1 MDGVVRTRIIGV
13 VFAAA
18 VLAAAAPVQAQVYR
32 CTVGGKTIYQEQ
44 PCAGGAPQKEIAPRR
59 AEPAAQ
65 AAKTTAKLPPP
76 NPKLLPWNDA
86 ERDVFLAG
94 CTTRGTKQR
103 MNDYSRK
110 HGARLPP
117 EVAEKVADSQ
127 RKPCNCLFQKASVRW
142 SLVQYQ
148 EGRERF
154 EPLLRSAS
162 PECFK

>member
-1 MDGVVRTRIIGV
+1 MRIIGAV
-13 VFAAA
+13 CAAAVFAAA
-18 VLAAAAPVQAQVYR
+18 VPAHAQVYR

-44 PCAGGAPQKEIAPRR
+44 PCAGGAAQKEIAPKR
-59 AEPAAQ
+59 AELASP
-65 AAKTTAKLPPP
+65 AAKTAAKLPPP
-76 NPKLLPWNDA
+76 NPKLLPWNDT
-86 ERDVFLAG
+86 ERNAFLAG

-117 EVAEKVADSQ
+117 EDEEKLADSQ
-127 RKPCNCLFQKASVRW
+127 RKPCVCLFQKASVRW

-148 EGRERF
+148 EGRGRL
-154 EPLLRSAS
+154 EPLLKSAS